1 MFTSE
6 KMVKF
11 LREKYPP
18 GTRIRLVSMEDP
30 YAPVAPGTEGTLV
43 CVDDAGQFQMK
54 WDNGRTL
61 ALIPGED
68 SFTVLPPER
77 SVLKLYMPLTAELY
91 EPDEWGDMP
100 EEAER
105 LTGGELASYED
116 KIRSALFKNRM
127 QEEQVRG
134 IMYWY
139 RKPDSVNDKVHSVV
153 FDVEQ
158 RHGRLWGVAEC
169 QISGELSAEELA
181 ALKKYISGQ
190 ASDGGRSNWTAAG
203 SCMSTC
209 GRMKTGASGRN
220 RSGSSLTGT
229 SCLSCALPCCRVRG
243 SSSA

>member
-77 SVLKLYMPLTAELY
+77 SMLKLYMPLTAELY

-100 EEAER
+100 DEAER
-105 LTGGELASYED
+105 LTGGELASHED

-181 ALKKYISGQ
+181 TLKK
-190 ASDGGRSNWTAAG
+190 
-203 SCMSTC
+203 
-209 GRMKTGASGRN
+209 
-220 RSGSSLTGT
+220 
-229 SCLSCALPCCRVRG
+229 
-243 SSSA
+243 

>member
-11 LREKYPP
+11 LREKYLP

-139 RKPDSVNDKVHSVV
+139 RKPDSVNDKAHSVSN
-153 FDVEQ
+153 
-158 RHGRLWGVAEC
+158 AEGDRIDSV
-169 QISGELSAEELA
+169 QDDE
-181 ALKKYISGQ
+181 
-190 ASDGGRSNWTAAG
+190 RNF
-203 SCMSTC
+203 
-209 GRMKTGASGRN
+209 SGRDDGALHSEGCRLQGEYTN
-220 RSGSSLTGT
+220 RQGIVTRAHSGVGNR
-229 SCLSCALPCCRVRG
+229 CRR
-243 SSSA
+243 